1 MPYARGKSE
10 ALFLIPAV
18 VAMLAVPSIGRPAFA
33 AADSTIRVLQ
43 ETPLSPAADV
53 PADVRKECNDLGD
66 ELPKAVMRANRRV
79 TLVASARE
87 LQEKT
92 GRYLFIEI
100 TQVRARAAGA
110 LTGPKKL
117 NVRGALIENG
127 KEIADFQGEKGA
139 MAAAGTCTTL
149 EKVEKDLG
157 AEIGAWLEHP
167 RPHSHLG
174 D

>member
-1 MPYARGKSE
+1 MSYARGKSE
-10 ALFLIPAV
+10 ALLLVPALV
-18 VAMLAVPSIGRPAFA
+18 VMLAVPALGTPAFA

-43 ETPLSPAADV
+43 ATPLSPAADV

-66 ELPKAVMRANRRV
+66 ELPKALMRANRHI
-79 TLVASARE
+79 TLVGSARE

-92 GRYLFIEI
+92 GKYLFVEI
-100 TQVRARAAGA
+100 TQVRAKGAGA

-127 KEIADFQGEKGA
+127 KEIADFQAEKGA
-139 MAAAGTCTTL
+139 MAAAGTCSTL

-157 AEIGAWLEHP
+157 ADIGVWLEHP
-167 RPHSHLG
+167 RPHSRLG
-174 D
+174 K